1 MCREFS
7 SVDFGISGAIFTAH
21 SFQHRYI
28 CVRVV
33 FILLLLKICS
43 FILDSTKMQSHFLLI
58 LMPLVLSISMADNR
72 TKSLNEN
79 HQQAVLP
86 KSTKAPVLID
96 SIRQHYLGLENDL
109 WSLMDS
115 GIDNSY
121 VLDRIHTV
129 HLQFFVENFGELNV
143 TFCDYA
149 FDRQIELFDAVT
161 SINQTILLVL
171 EKSLR
176 QNPLAFDEKATIET
190 NRRQIDLTHQLEIL
204 FNMTGTSEFYETIQ
218 RVSGQ

>member
-1 MCREFS
+1 
-7 SVDFGISGAIFTAH
+7 
-21 SFQHRYI
+21 
-28 CVRVV
+28 
-33 FILLLLKICS
+33 
-43 FILDSTKMQSHFLLI
+43 MQAHFLLA
-58 LMPLVLSISMADNR
+58 LMPLVLSISLAEQR
-72 TKSLNEN
+72 TKNLNEK
-79 HQQAVLP
+79 QQLQQQQHVMAVEP

-115 GIDNSY
+115 GIDNAY

-149 FDRQIELFDAVT
+149 FDRQIELFDAVS

-190 NRRQIDLTHQLEIL
+190 NRHQIDLTHQLEIL
-204 FNMTGTSEFYETIQ
+204 FNMTGTSDFYETIQ
-218 RVSGQ
+218 RVSDFIDLKFSNNYRTSAHRHHHWLG

>member
-1 MCREFS
+1 
-7 SVDFGISGAIFTAH
+7 
-21 SFQHRYI
+21 
-28 CVRVV
+28 
-33 FILLLLKICS
+33 
-43 FILDSTKMQSHFLLI
+43 MQSHFLLA

-72 TKSLNEN
+72 AKSLNEN
-79 HQQAVLP
+79 PQHVMAVSP
-86 KSTKAPVLID
+86 KSIRAPVLID

-115 GIDNSY
+115 GIDSAY

-149 FDRQIELFDAVT
+149 FDRQIELFDAVS
-161 SINQTILLVL
+161 SINQTISLVL

-190 NRRQIDLTHQLEIL
+190 NRHQIDLTQQLEIL

-218 RVSGQ
+218 RVSAI

>member
-1 MCREFS
+1 
-7 SVDFGISGAIFTAH
+7 
-21 SFQHRYI
+21 
-28 CVRVV
+28 
-33 FILLLLKICS
+33 
-43 FILDSTKMQSHFLLI
+43 MQSSFLLA
-58 LMPLVLSISMADNR
+58 LLPLVLSVSLAEQR
-72 TKSLNEN
+72 TKSLNEK
-79 HQQAVLP
+79 QQHVMPVSP

-115 GIDNSY
+115 GIDNAY
-121 VLDRIHTV
+121 VLDRVHTV

-149 FDRQIELFDAVT
+149 FDRQIELFDAVS

-190 NRRQIDLTHQLEIL
+190 NRHQIDLTHQLDML

-218 RVSGQ
+218 RVSDFIDCISPTVRYSSNSIMSVCVFEREFCAERYLHQFNRVN